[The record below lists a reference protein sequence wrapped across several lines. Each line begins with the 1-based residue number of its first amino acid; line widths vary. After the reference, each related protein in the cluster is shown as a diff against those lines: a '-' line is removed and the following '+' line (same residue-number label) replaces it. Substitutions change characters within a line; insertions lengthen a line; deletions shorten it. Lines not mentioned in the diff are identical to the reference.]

1 MNIFQLSIEAITYFQ
16 VNAAKIQ
23 KKNIALEMGHS
34 RKHPYLPHRGN
45 CNLIPLSPSDVLIH
59 LIIIRNRF
67 LLPPSR
73 PRPVKGGGQNTWGPE
88 CSEGPGNL
96 GKMFV
101 YCLSAAISRGTGAR
115 VHKSSFCPE
124 AHGWLSPA
132 LLQTAEMYSVG
143 GGGSFLERYLMSYK
157 YSLLD

>member
-23 KKNIALEMGHS
+23 KKNITLAMGHS

-45 CNLIPLSPSDVLIH
+45 CNLIPLPPSDVLIH

-73 PRPVKGGGQNTWGPE
+73 PRPVRGGGGQNTQGAQRGPE
-88 CSEGPGNL
+88 ISVKCSYIVYQQQFPEGQGPMFTNRHFVPG
-96 GKMFV
+96 
-101 YCLSAAISRGTGAR
+101 
-115 VHKSSFCPE
+115 P
-124 AHGWLSPA
+124 
-132 LLQTAEMYSVG
+132 VG
-143 GGGSFLERYLMSYK
+143 GGGGGDLFWN
-157 YSLLD
+157 DI